1 MKINEIT
8 ELGEALARFR
18 NEIVKCDALKC
29 GDCMLYTS
37 SPTMGC
43 AYAVMQRAILSAE
56 LEAENNEEKTN

>member
-1 MKINEIT
+1 MKAKEIT
-8 ELGEALARFR
+8 ALGEALSQFR

-43 AYAVMQRAILSAE
+43 AYSVMQRAILSAE
-56 LEAENNEEKTN
+56 LEAENNEEKAN